1 MFFFLFKSVSGQC
14 IGTPK
19 SSSGDRAFL
28 IRAKNPLPS
37 AVPRLLSPPTHRKER
52 CSKHIFL
59 QKSLFFCVFKSIYTH
74 SHIVSTMNRALGRL
88 SNIAGL
94 SAAGLG
100 AVNFC
105 LYNVDGGERAVMFDS
120 LRNGILPHVINE
132 GTHFYIPGIQRP
144 QIIEIRTKP
153 REIPS
158 VTGTKDLQM
167 VNIKLRVLWR
177 PIVEELPTLYRELGT
192 DFDDRVLPSIG
203 NEVLKSVVAQYN
215 AEELLSKRAE
225 VSARIK
231 QGLTER
237 AKHFHLTLDDV
248 AITHLTFGKEFMRAI
263 EAKQVASQEAE
274 RQQWVVKK
282 AEQERQA
289 VVTRAEGESEAAAI
303 ITRAMEK
310 TGNAIIEVRR
320 IDAAK
325 EIAAKLAN
333 SRNITYLPGGSGG
346 GDHGGAHGGSSSPGL
361 LLNIDK

>member
-1 MFFFLFKSVSGQC
+1 VNN
-14 IGTPK
+14 T
-19 SSSGDRAFL
+19 
-28 IRAKNPLPS
+28 S
-37 AVPRLLSPPTHRKER
+37 AVKNSRQSEYKMD
-52 CSKHIFL
+52 K
-59 QKSLFFCVFKSIYTH
+59 V
-74 SHIVSTMNRALGRL
+74 LGRL
-88 SNIAGL
+88 SAL
-94 SAAGLG
+94 SGSLAVG
-100 AVNFC
+100 AFTVNSC
-105 LYNVDGGERAVMFDS
+105 LYNVDGGQRAVLFDTF
-120 LRNGILPHVINE
+120 RGGILPDVRGE
-132 GTHFYIPGIQRP
+132 GTHFIIPVVQRP
-144 QIIEIRTKP
+144 IILDVRTKP

-177 PIVEELPTLYRELGT
+177 PNEKDLPRLYRELGT
-192 DFDDRVLPSIG
+192 DFDERVLPSIG

-231 QGLTER
+231 SELQKR
-237 AKHFHLTLDDV
+237 AEHFYLILDDV
-248 AITHLTFGKEFMRAI
+248 AITHLTFGREFMRAI
-263 EAKQVASQEAE
+263 ESKQVASQEAE

-289 VVTRAEGESEAAAI
+289 VVTRAQGEAEAAAI
-303 ITRAMEK
+303 ITNAMET

-333 SRNITYLPGGSGG
+333 SRNIVYLPSGQGQSSGG
-346 GDHGGAHGGSSSPGL
+346 QGGGPGL